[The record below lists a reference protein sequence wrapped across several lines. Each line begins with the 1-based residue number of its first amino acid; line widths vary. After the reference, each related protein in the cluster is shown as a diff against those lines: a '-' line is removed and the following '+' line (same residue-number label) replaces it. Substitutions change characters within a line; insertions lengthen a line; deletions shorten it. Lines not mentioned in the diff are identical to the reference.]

1 MLTAMRR
8 LGLLVVGSLLGCGG
22 VAGAMRA
29 TPPDAPYRAEL
40 QADRVAEL
48 LIVDVDV
55 DGTPARFVFD
65 TGAGSTVVSSDLY
78 ERAKLRRRGS
88 VKARDSTGAVV
99 RRPITRIGELGV
111 GGVQFSGVGALVADL
126 EFIGHFLC
134 TPVDGILGTN
144 VMFPGIAQID
154 YASGRIELVSSGD
167 EAKLSPAPGESIGI
181 PLVPGP
187 VPAVPLAVDGGVYAF
202 VIDTGSNGSLGVEPS
217 LFSALGVADSV
228 GSKGSSSAGLSGDSD
243 ATDLAFPWPAVALGE
258 LQLEGVDASTSAL
271 STIGNQVL
279 GAYTM
284 RIDFDRGF
292 ARLWPNGDELP
303 RRHETFGIAWDYDE
317 QGTGAS
323 VVFVRERSAASRAGL
338 SVGDAI
344 EKIGDQELAT
354 LSQDE
359 RCRLRR
365 DWSAGKSEVRLTV
378 GGNPVVLERSSLF
391 GESEPETEPESS
403 GLAG

>member
-1 MLTAMRR
+1 MRR
-8 LGLLVVGSLLGCGG
+8 LALLVVGALLGCGG
-22 VAGAMRA
+22 VSGAMRA
-29 TPPDAPYRAEL
+29 TAPEAPYRAEL

-65 TGAGSTVVSSDLY
+65 TGAGSTVVSADLY
-78 ERAKLRRRGS
+78 DRAKLRRRGS

-99 RRPITRIGELGV
+99 RRPITRIGKLGV
-111 GGVQFSGVGALVADL
+111 GGVSFSGVGALVADL
-126 EFIGHFLC
+126 DFVGHFLC

-144 VMFPGIAQID
+144 VMHPGVAQID
-154 YASGRIELVSSGD
+154 YATGRIELVSPGD
-167 EAKLSPAPGESIGI
+167 EANLSKAAGESIGI

-187 VPAVPLAVDGGVYAF
+187 VPAVPLAVGGGVYAF

-217 LFSALGVADSV
+217 LYSALGAPDSV
-228 GSKGSSSAGLSGDSD
+228 GSKGSSSAGLSGGSE
-243 ATDLAFPWPAVALGE
+243 AIDLAFPWPAVALGE
-258 LQLEGVDASTSAL
+258 LKLDGVDASTSAL

-279 GAYTM
+279 GAYTL
-284 RIDFDRGF
+284 RIDFDNGF
-292 ARLWPNGDELP
+292 AKLWPNGDELP
-303 RRHETFGIAWDYDE
+303 KGHETFGIAWDYDD
-317 QGTGAS
+317 QGTGAT
-323 VVFVRERSAASRAGL
+323 VVFVRERSPASRAGL

-344 EKIGDQELAT
+344 EKIGEHDLAT

-365 DWSAGKSEVRLTV
+365 DWSSGKTEVQLTI
-378 GGNPVVLERSSLF
+378 GGKPVVLERSSLF
-391 GESEPETEPESS
+391 GEPEPEARDAETS